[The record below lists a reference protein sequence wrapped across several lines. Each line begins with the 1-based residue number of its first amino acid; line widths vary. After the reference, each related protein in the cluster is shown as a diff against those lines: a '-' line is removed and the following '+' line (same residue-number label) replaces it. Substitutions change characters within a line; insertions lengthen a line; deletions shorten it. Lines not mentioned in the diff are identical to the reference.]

1 MITSS
6 LILLLIAIYFLRQ
19 QISPLKTLSKA
30 ADAFGKG
37 DEFFPI
43 KERGSTEVRN
53 LTRAFLD
60 MRERIRLYIEQR
72 TEMLTGI
79 SHDLRTPLTRMKL
92 QIAMLNQ
99 KDAKDGL
106 TEDVVQMEDM
116 IEAYLSF
123 IKEKEEEGIKKIDIS
138 KLIGDIILDA
148 KRNGDIIRPN
158 DIELVEAE
166 IRVGA
171 VRRAITNLTSNACR
185 EGKNTEISLKRSS
198 KHALYY
204 RMPGIKIISPM
215 TPKEYLLA
223 YNYFMK
229 NNDVLY
235 VSEHRGS
242 YSNKDELSDFIS
254 KDLDIILF
262 PISITRF
269 EAQKAKIELEKK
281 GYKIGIGNIVWIKP
295 YEIKKEWENAV
306 KSSKFGGIVLDDD
319 YPQGVAA
326 NLAYEMMKKTGKKI
340 DVLGLKN
347 KSAGFSKAT
356 DNLPPSYLEIVEKV
370 EEIVKTNRK

>member
-1 MITSS
+1 ME
-6 LILLLIAIYFLRQ
+6 
-19 QISPLKTLSKA
+19 KTVR
-30 ADAFGKG
+30 
-37 DEFFPI
+37 ETI
-43 KERGSTEVRN
+43 KETIFNHLKKNNGLIFGQCLSAVGWVGGTLPELTEN
-53 LTRAFLD
+53 
-60 MRERIRLYIEQR
+60 
-72 TEMLTGI
+72 
-79 SHDLRTPLTRMKL
+79 
-92 QIAMLNQ
+92 
-99 KDAKDGL
+99 DGL
-106 TEDVVQMEDM
+106 IELSMADVANGGIV
-116 IEAYLSF
+116 AGAGLSNRRPIYVIRYQGF
-123 IKEKEEEGIKKIDIS
+123 NWFNAP
-138 KLIGDIILDA
+138 IILNYA
-148 KRNGDIIRPN
+148 CKSKEIWNVPCPIFIRG
-158 DIELVEAE
+158 I
-166 IRVGA
+166 GM
-171 VRRAITNLTSNACR
+171 
-185 EGKNTEISLKRSS
+185 EGSIGPVAGSSHHSLY
-198 KHALYY
+198 H

-295 YEIKKEWENAV
+295 FEIKKEWENAV

-370 EEIVKTNRK
+370 EEIVKTNGK

>member
-1 MITSS
+1 ME
-6 LILLLIAIYFLRQ
+6 
-19 QISPLKTLSKA
+19 KTVR
-30 ADAFGKG
+30 
-37 DEFFPI
+37 ETI
-43 KERGSTEVRN
+43 KETIFNHLKKNNGLIFGQCLSAVGWVGGTLPELTEN
-53 LTRAFLD
+53 
-60 MRERIRLYIEQR
+60 
-72 TEMLTGI
+72 
-79 SHDLRTPLTRMKL
+79 
-92 QIAMLNQ
+92 
-99 KDAKDGL
+99 DGL
-106 TEDVVQMEDM
+106 IELSMADVANGGIV
-116 IEAYLSF
+116 AGAGLSNRRPIYVIRYQGF
-123 IKEKEEEGIKKIDIS
+123 NWFNAP
-138 KLIGDIILDA
+138 IILNYA
-148 KRNGDIIRPN
+148 CKSKEIWNVPCPIFIRG
-158 DIELVEAE
+158 I
-166 IRVGA
+166 GM
-171 VRRAITNLTSNACR
+171 
-185 EGKNTEISLKRSS
+185 EGSIGPVAGSSHHSLY
-198 KHALYY
+198 H

-295 YEIKKEWENAV
+295 FEIKKEWENAV
-306 KSSKFGGIVLDDD
+306 KSSKFGGLALDDD
-319 YPQGVAA
+319 YPQGVAT

-356 DNLPPSYLEIVEKV
+356 DNLPPSYLEIVEKA

>member
-1 MITSS
+1 ME
-6 LILLLIAIYFLRQ
+6 
-19 QISPLKTLSKA
+19 KTVR
-30 ADAFGKG
+30 
-37 DEFFPI
+37 ETI
-43 KERGSTEVRN
+43 KETIFNHLKKNNGLIFGQCLSAVGWVGGTLPELTEN
-53 LTRAFLD
+53 
-60 MRERIRLYIEQR
+60 
-72 TEMLTGI
+72 
-79 SHDLRTPLTRMKL
+79 
-92 QIAMLNQ
+92 
-99 KDAKDGL
+99 DGL
-106 TEDVVQMEDM
+106 IELSMADVANGGIV
-116 IEAYLSF
+116 AGAGLSNRRPIYVIRYQGF
-123 IKEKEEEGIKKIDIS
+123 NWFNAP
-138 KLIGDIILDA
+138 IILNYA
-148 KRNGDIIRPN
+148 CKSKEIWNMPCPIFIRG
-158 DIELVEAE
+158 I
-166 IRVGA
+166 GM
-171 VRRAITNLTSNACR
+171 
-185 EGKNTEISLKRSS
+185 EGSIGPVAGSS
-198 KHALYY
+198 HHSLYY

-295 YEIKKEWENAV
+295 FEIKKEWENAV

-319 YPQGVAA
+319 YPQGVAT

-370 EEIVKTNRK
+370 EEIVKINGK